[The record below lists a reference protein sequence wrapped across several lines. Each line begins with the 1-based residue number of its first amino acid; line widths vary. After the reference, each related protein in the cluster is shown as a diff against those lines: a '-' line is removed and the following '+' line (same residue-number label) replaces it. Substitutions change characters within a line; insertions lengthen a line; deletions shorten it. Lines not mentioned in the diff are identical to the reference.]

1 MVGSSFLLPQ
11 WGSAPEREETKAGGF
26 RELAVP
32 QDCPQPQPASAS
44 LRQDSGLVSG
54 QRGPCQSEK
63 GKEEPPFPPLGPKV
77 ALSFYS
83 FWAFSRE

>member
-63 GKEEPPFPPLGPKV
+63 GKEEPPFPPTRP
-77 ALSFYS
+77 
-83 FWAFSRE
+83 